1 MFCLFDTFFHYA
13 LHARFVIFDTLQSTV
28 NCVCVCDYI
37 SSNVCSIFVVVFV
50 AFSPGVLFVL
60 VVAVTPLSSAIAVDQ
75 QQDGEKRR
83 DWSGTTDRAEAD
95 GQPLIVEM
103 EDSRSSRAAEIQA
116 TKLNF
121 AAESSTS
128 SSTTST
134 TTQIPTTTDEP
145 DWSLD
150 DKETASSTPSS
161 ETESLPT
168 TSPSVV
174 VSTLSTITSTIA
186 NLNSSSA
193 AEEEE
198 EEIRRFATTT
208 TPASTTNDQVSSSS
222 SSTVTNMN
230 GDEYVADDHRPSLTT
245 DNEGIIDQEMEHK
258 SGSTLSAI
266 QAATTTTTTTT
277 TEVPVTWTATSTTT
291 IKPLSHL
298 MTAAAVG
305 RSLAQEENVAWPE
318 SKSTKVIGTIIEDI
332 HSPAASSSSTAAESI
347 TNGSIV
353 AIALCS
359 VCLIVSSLG
368 E

>member
-1 MFCLFDTFFHYA
+1 
-13 LHARFVIFDTLQSTV
+13 
-28 NCVCVCDYI
+28 
-37 SSNVCSIFVVVFV
+37 
-50 AFSPGVLFVL
+50 
-60 VVAVTPLSSAIAVDQ
+60 
-75 QQDGEKRR
+75 
-83 DWSGTTDRAEAD
+83 
-95 GQPLIVEM
+95 
-103 EDSRSSRAAEIQA
+103 
-116 TKLNF
+116 
-121 AAESSTS
+121 
-128 SSTTST
+128 
-134 TTQIPTTTDEP
+134 
-145 DWSLD
+145 
-150 DKETASSTPSS
+150 
-161 ETESLPT
+161 
-168 TSPSVV
+168 
-174 VSTLSTITSTIA
+174 
-186 NLNSSSA
+186 
-193 AEEEE
+193 
-198 EEIRRFATTT
+198 
-208 TPASTTNDQVSSSS
+208 
-222 SSTVTNMN
+222 MN

-266 QAATTTTTTTT
+266 QAATTTITTTT